1 MYAAKFK
8 ASKNEKMMTFLEDV
22 NFSNLSVFLPR
33 AFLQGRRVMYAAK
46 LKHRKTIKKY
56 CIFG

>member
-46 LKHRKTIKKY
+46 LKHRKTRK
-56 CIFG
+56 